1 MSASAPLITRQR
13 VIALKAESTPGTVES
28 LTASEGVINA
38 FDSTITPNIETKE
51 RPAQGS
57 MSRLTRS
64 VTTRGGSGEF
74 MTELQGDGASGVL
87 AALGTI
93 LTASGFSAGSGAV
106 YSLTSDPT
114 TTITYGLYTDGHL
127 ERLAGCMCDLEFQFV
142 AGEPVMIA
150 VRPTGIYQTR
160 SSTALI
166 TPTYPASNPM
176 KFSGSTL
183 TLAGSYTPRVS
194 RVTIALNNALKL
206 REDGTKTGGY
216 LSCTIT
222 DRNVTVTI
230 DPEEDTIATKDFIGE
245 WLAETEVA
253 MSLVVGNGTDDCT
266 FAIPKLQIVNAPAGD
281 RDGIYT
287 REIEAQASRSSAD
300 NDEMTI
306 TFGAA

>member
-1 MSASAPLITRQR
+1 MSATAPLITRQR
-13 VIALKAESTPGTVES
+13 VIALKAESTPGTAVA
-28 LTASEGVINA
+28 LTAAEGVINA
-38 FDSTITPNIETKE
+38 FDASITPNIETKQ
-51 RPAQGS
+51 RPGQGS
-57 MSRLTRS
+57 MSQLKRS
-64 VTTRGGSGEF
+64 TTTRGGTGEF
-74 MTELQGDGASGVL
+74 MTELQGDGAGGVL

-93 LTASGFSAGSGAV
+93 LTASGFTAGSGAV

-114 TTITYGLYTDGHL
+114 TTLTYGLYTDGHL
-127 ERLAGCMCDLEFQFV
+127 ESLAGCMFDLEFQFV

-150 VRPTGIYQTR
+150 CRPTGIYQTR
-160 SSTALI
+160 TATALI
-166 TPTYPASNPM
+166 TPTYPTSNPM

-222 DRNVTVTI
+222 DRNITVSF

-266 FAIPKLQIVNAPAGD
+266 FSIPKLQIVNAPSGD
-281 RDGIYT
+281 RDGIFT
-287 REIEAQASRSSAD
+287 REIEAQANRSSAD
-300 NDEMTI
+300 NDEMTV
-306 TFGAA
+306 TFGSA